1 MNRMKTNSTKNRSWI
16 GKKSPSGNGV
26 RSRGDYFEKCTDF
39 DAQWALEFE
48 YRPCPLLDVQRTIE
62 QGMTNQFD
70 LSLWS
75 DDPSTV
81 DLLSFDAVAATAAD
95 ALLDDALD
103 PLSLGLSGPWGS
115 GKTTVLGLIATILL
129 ERATSESRVIVVRTD
144 PWRYDPNTGAKE
156 SLISDVL
163 SAIEN
168 ELSVDAN
175 FGDKTKKLLKRLSQR
190 VDWSKAIKL
199 AAKTSLAL
207 QIPSFEDLTDL
218 VKDSPADS
226 ETAPRG
232 MEGFGQEFQQLM
244 SSEELGT
251 VQRVVVLVD
260 DLDRCLDTTIVET
273 LEAIR
278 LFLSVKKMSF
288 VIAAD
293 ENRVADAIRS
303 YFPPSEAIDPDVE
316 WTEEPARLYLHKIVQ
331 TTIPVPALSRFDT
344 EAYIILL
351 KLQARFRDADLTT
364 LINQCA
370 KIRMTS
376 SDLDELVPL
385 DGIDMSEELAFALR
399 LTPMLYEKLRGS
411 PRRIKRFLND
421 LHVRQSIALR
431 RGINL
436 ESPVVAKLMLLEV
449 LLPADFKQLL
459 EWLANGILKQRLDL
473 LELSAGRTAEGLS
486 VESPSPSDD
495 TGETASE
502 GPLERGFND
511 SLLRWAK
518 IAPSLADADIAAYL
532 NLAASFK
539 GTVLLDKD
547 LPERLRDIASNLL
560 SSIRAEQR
568 SVSDSDISALTK
580 IDAETL
586 IAHLCRM
593 ARDRPPDQTKAVMS
607 VLRIFHAHA
616 DVVEEVTRG
625 LLTLP
630 PKEIAIGTPLLFKLP
645 DDDALISVLTSWK
658 ERAADDRVKRSI
670 DLALGKEN
678 G

>member
-1 MNRMKTNSTKNRSWI
+1 
-16 GKKSPSGNGV
+16 
-26 RSRGDYFEKCTDF
+26 
-39 DAQWALEFE
+39 
-48 YRPCPLLDVQRTIE
+48 
-62 QGMTNQFD
+62 MTNQFEY
-70 LSLWS
+70 SLWS

-115 GKTTVLGLIATILL
+115 GKTTVLGLIARILA
-129 ERATSESRVIVVRTD
+129 ERATSDSKVIVVRTD

-168 ELSVDAN
+168 ELSADAT

-207 QIPSFEDLTDL
+207 QIPSFDDLTDL
-218 VKDSPADS
+218 VKDSPSDS
-226 ETAPRG
+226 ESAPRG
-232 MEGFGQEFQQLM
+232 MEGFGQEFQQMM
-244 SSEELGT
+244 SSEELEI

-303 YFPPSEAIDPDVE
+303 YFPPSEVIDPDAE

-344 EAYIILL
+344 EAFIILL
-351 KLQARFRDADLTT
+351 KLQARYRDVDLTT
-364 LINQCA
+364 LIEQCA

-376 SDLDELVPL
+376 GDLDELVPL
-385 DGIDMSEELAFALR
+385 DDVDMSEEFAFALR

-431 RGINL
+431 RGIDL
-436 ESPVVAKLMLLEV
+436 ESSVVAKLMLLEV
-449 LLPADFKQLL
+449 LLPADFKHLL
-459 EWLANGILKQRLDL
+459 EWLANGILKQQLEL
-473 LELSAGRTAEGLS
+473 LESSAGRSVEGLS
-486 VESPSPSDD
+486 VASTSPTGESD
-495 TGETASE
+495 ETASE
-502 GPLERGFND
+502 GRLEGGFND

-518 IAPSLADADIAAYL
+518 ISPSLANVDIAAYL

-539 GTVLLDKD
+539 GTVLLDKE
-547 LPERLRDIASNLL
+547 LPERLRDIATHLL

-580 IDAETL
+580 VDAETL
-586 IAHLCRM
+586 VAHLCRM
-593 ARDRPPDQTKAVMS
+593 ARDRPLDQTKAVMAT
-607 VLRIFHAHA
+607 LRIFRAHA
-616 DVVEEVTRG
+616 DTVEGVMRG

-630 PKEIAIGTPLLFKLP
+630 SKEIAIGTPLLFKLP
-645 DDDALISVLTSWK
+645 DDEALIPVLTTWH
-658 ERAADDRVKRSI
+658 ERTVDDRVRRSI
-670 DLALGKEN
+670 DHALGKESS
-678 G
+678 